1 VGSTSK
7 EYAPL
12 ELAAESIE
20 QRQRYGA
27 DTLGRDGAATVV
39 FAGVAALPCLRLALQ
54 ALQWFGA
61 FEAPVH
67 ELLAAV
73 QLFCASH
80 SLLDVSALASLL
92 AFWHARQVR
101 GGSNSHASP
110 YTSTGER
117 VAGAAGA

>member
-1 VGSTSK
+1 MHWVPLQVFGVGSMFK

-12 ELAAESIE
+12 ELAAESME

-39 FAGVAALPCLRLALQ
+39 FAGVAALPCVRLVVQ
-54 ALQWFGA
+54 ALQWFGT
-61 FEAPVH
+61 FDTPKH
-67 ELLAAV
+67 ELLASL

-92 AFWHARQVR
+92 AFWHAREVR
-101 GGSNSHASP
+101 RASL
-110 YTSTGER
+110 SSLI
-117 VAGAAGA
+117 